1 MLCSAA
7 LASLSVPCPSFS
19 AEDSINRRTD
29 ERLYSIEVR
38 EADMGDVLRAL
49 AQQSGLNII
58 LGEGVEGKVSLSF
71 KDVPFKDALDMIIK
85 AHGLM
90 YSVQSNVLWIGK
102 KVDLT
107 DEMVLE
113 IVRLN
118 YAEPSTVLGQ
128 LKGALS
134 TGGAS
139 YADTR
144 TNSVIIKDLPKNIEI
159 AKRLIN
165 SIDVQIAQVS
175 IEARIV
181 EASSSFIRQF
191 GVQWGGSYASGRDSL
206 TGSSLLPAS
215 TGDRNFAINLPAA
228 NPTAGLGI
236 VIGNL
241 SDNLFLDLELSAAE
255 SRGELKIVSRPR
267 ISTLNNKAATI
278 HSGLTFR
285 VKTSSS
291 SGDTGTTTTTTTTS
305 TGTTSGIEE
314 IKTGIDLSV
323 TPQISDNGHIL
334 LNISTNKSDPDY
346 SHTVD
351 GIPGITEKSAST
363 YVLVKDGDTVVIGGL
378 YKSITSDEDNSV
390 PYLSK
395 IPLIGGIFKSTSKGF
410 EDEELLVFIT
420 TRIVR
425 LGSTAEGK
433 N

>member
-1 MLCSAA
+1 MLCSVVLASA
-7 LASLSVPCPSFS
+7 LAPAIAFS
-19 AEDSINRRTD
+19 QGPDGP

-38 EADMGDVLRAL
+38 EAEMGDVLRAL

-58 LGEGVEGKVSLSF
+58 IGEGVDGKVSLSF

-90 YSVQSNVLWIGK
+90 YSVQKNVLWIGK

-134 TGGAS
+134 TGGTS

-144 TNSVIIKDLPKNIEI
+144 TNSVILKDLPKNIEQ
-159 AKRLIN
+159 AKILID

-181 EASSSFIRQF
+181 EASSSFVRQF
-191 GVQWGGSYASGRDSL
+191 GVQWGGSYASGNDSL
-206 TGSSLLPAS
+206 TGSSLLPTS
-215 TGDRNFAINLPAA
+215 SGDRNFAINLPAA
-228 NPTAGLGI
+228 NPTAGLGLI
-236 VIGNL
+236 IGNL

-267 ISTLNNKAATI
+267 ISTLNNKAASI

-285 VKTSSS
+285 VKTSSTS
-291 SGDTGTTTTTTTTS
+291 DASGTGTTTTTTSTS
-305 TGTTSGIEE
+305 TGTTSGLEE

-323 TPQISDNGHIL
+323 TPQISDDGHIL

-378 YKSITSDEDNSV
+378 YKSITSDEDDSV

-395 IPLIGGIFKSTSKGF
+395 LPLIGGIFKSTSKGF

-420 TRIVR
+420 PRIVR
-425 LGSTAEGK
+425 PGSTAEGK